1 MPHMGP
7 GPKISSK
14 RYISD
19 PFEKSMPNI
28 VSYLSKILSKL
39 RFPEGGGLLSPPP
52 LN

>member
-7 GPKISSK
+7 GPKIAK

-28 VSYLSKILSKL
+28 VTYQSEILSKSCN
-39 RFPEGGGLLSPPP
+39 PEGGAY
-52 LN
+52 